1 MVPFF
6 SDSPRDA
13 RREERREESQ
23 ERIPLIVACKLV
35 KMTRSSA
42 REAYVVRSYV
52 CRHVGLQRVLEF
64 PIDVALTSL
73 ACARCDYDCVPKVPL
88 IFERSTGTPPLR
100 ACIDHHGN
108 RVDQH
113 AAGVPESG

>member
-35 KMTRSSA
+35 KMTRSIA
-42 REAYVVRSYV
+42 REIERRTSYV
-52 CRHVGLQRVLEF
+52 
-64 PIDVALTSL
+64 AT
-73 ACARCDYDCVPKVPL
+73 
-88 IFERSTGTPPLR
+88 
-100 ACIDHHGN
+100 
-108 RVDQH
+108 
-113 AAGVPESG
+113 